1 MGLLRL
7 HALGSQGIAM
17 RTSFLAGLTAI
28 ALASL
33 LVAGCG
39 QPSAEELANGDDPLT
54 ALRSPVRSARYD
66 GAFWNREAVRS
77 SDLWADAV
85 AYCRTPGNSAA
96 PNCQTVGLVLSTIEL
111 EKAAKEAKRQL
122 QILLEQSKHL
132 GPLPPVR
139 PGRRPGAAP
148 GGQD

>member
-1 MGLLRL
+1 MKPKIRSPF
-7 HALGSQGIAM
+7 A
-17 RTSFLAGLTAI
+17 
-28 ALASL
+28 ALALATL
-33 LVAGCG
+33 LAAGCG

-66 GAFWNREAVRS
+66 GSFWNREAVQSTR
-77 SDLWADAV
+77 LWADAV

-132 GPLPPVR
+132 RPLPPAR
-139 PGRRPGAAP
+139 PGRAPGASP

>member
-1 MGLLRL
+1 
-7 HALGSQGIAM
+7 M
-17 RTSFLAGLTAI
+17 RASLWPGLTVL

-33 LVAGCG
+33 LFAGCG
-39 QPSAEELANGDDPLT
+39 QPSAEELANGDDPFT
-54 ALRSPVRSARYD
+54 ALRSPLRSVRYD
-66 GAFWNREAVRS
+66 GAFWNREAVQS
-77 SDLWADAV
+77 TELWADAV

-96 PNCQTVGLVLSTIEL
+96 PNCQTVGLVLSQMEL

-132 GPLPPVR
+132 RPLPPAR
-139 PGRRPGAAP
+139 PGRAPGASP

>member
-1 MGLLRL
+1 
-7 HALGSQGIAM
+7 M
-17 RTSFLAGLTAI
+17 RASLWSGLTVL

-33 LVAGCG
+33 LVSGCG

-66 GAFWNREAVRS
+66 GAFWNREAVQS
-77 SDLWADAV
+77 TPLWQDAV

-111 EKAAKEAKRQL
+111 ERAAKEAKRQL
-122 QILLEQSKHL
+122 QELFEQSKHL
-132 GPLPPVR
+132 APPR
-139 PGRRPGAAP
+139 PPRRPHLRD
-148 GGQD
+148 GGED

>member
-7 HALGSQGIAM
+7 HALGSQGVAM
-17 RTSFLAGLTAI
+17 RTSIPVRSHSHCAGEPA
-28 ALASL
+28 
-33 LVAGCG
+33 VAGCG

-66 GAFWNREAVRS
+66 GAFWNREAVQS
-77 SDLWADAV
+77 TTSGQDAV

>member
-1 MGLLRL
+1 
-7 HALGSQGIAM
+7 M
-17 RTSFLAGLTAI
+17 RASLWSGLTVL

-33 LVAGCG
+33 LVSGCG

-66 GAFWNREAVRS
+66 GAFWNREAVQS
-77 SDLWADAV
+77 TPLWQAAV

-111 EKAAKEAKRQL
+111 ERAAKEAKRQL
-122 QILLEQSKHL
+122 QELFEQSKHL
-132 GPLPPVR
+132 APLPPIR
-139 PGRRPGAAP
+139 RPNAPPGR
-148 GGQD
+148 QD

>member
-1 MGLLRL
+1 
-7 HALGSQGIAM
+7 M
-17 RTSFLAGLTAI
+17 RASLWSGLTVL

-33 LVAGCG
+33 LVSGCG

-66 GAFWNREAVRS
+66 GSFWNREAVQS
-77 SDLWADAV
+77 THLWLDAV

-111 EKAAKEAKRQL
+111 ERAAKEAKRQL
-122 QILLEQSKHL
+122 QELFEQSKHL
-132 GPLPPVR
+132 APPPPIR
-139 PGRRPGAAP
+139 RPNAPPGR
-148 GGQD
+148 QD

>member
-1 MGLLRL
+1 MSPRTLLYAIL
-7 HALGSQGIAM
+7 AFAAV
-17 RTSFLAGLTAI
+17 LAGA
-28 ALASL
+28 
-33 LVAGCG
+33 CG
-39 QPSAEELANGDDPLT
+39 QPSAEDLANGDDALA

-66 GAFWNREAVRS
+66 GAFWNREAVQS
-77 SDLWADAV
+77 TPLWQDAV

-148 GGQD
+148 GGRD

>member
-1 MGLLRL
+1 MSAALRPFVA
-7 HALGSQGIAM
+7 ALG
-17 RTSFLAGLTAI
+17 LAV
-28 ALASL
+28 L
-33 LVAGCG
+33 LSAGCG
-39 QPSAEELANGDDPLT
+39 QPSAEDLANGDDPLA

-66 GAFWNREAVRS
+66 GAFWNREAVQAT
-77 SDLWADAV
+77 DLWQDAV

-132 GPLPPVR
+132 RPLPQAQ
-139 PGRRPGAAP
+139 PGRAPSASP

>member
-1 MGLLRL
+1 MKISIRP
-7 HALGSQGIAM
+7 AFA
-17 RTSFLAGLTAI
+17 
-28 ALASL
+28 ALALATL
-33 LVAGCG
+33 LAAGCG
-39 QPSAEELANGDDPLT
+39 QPTAEDLANGDDPLT

-66 GAFWNREAVRS
+66 GSFWNREAVQS
-77 SDLWADAV
+77 TELWAAAV
-85 AYCRTPGNSAA
+85 AYCRTPGNSTA